1 MQTHYLPSNPATLTR
16 TLMPEQHIGMM
27 NVHIRV
33 GLALWSGQ
41 KDELDDK
48 HVHKCGH
55 HPNYSLKRSAGGE
68 EWEWMK
74 GASMVVVVWGGQSL
88 VCCKETSVLKSQ
100 SIGKGGAGVEGGA
113 HTVGAVW

>member
-74 GASMVVVVWGGQSL
+74 GASMVVVVWGGAISGLLQGDL
-88 VCCKETSVLKSQ
+88 
-100 SIGKGGAGVEGGA
+100 GAEKPEHRQRRSWG
-113 HTVGAVW
+113 